1 MSNPDHTHPPIGD
14 ISCEDV
20 LKQLVDYLHGEV
32 DERQFSEIEKHL
44 DSCRSCFSRAEFE
57 TALRARVK
65 DETREEIPGDVK
77 GRLNSL
83 LDKF

>member
-1 MSNPDHTHPPIGD
+1 MSDHDHTHPPIGD

-77 GRLNSL
+77 DRLNSL

>member
-1 MSNPDHTHPPIGD
+1 MTDHDHTHPPIGD

-20 LKQLVDYLHGEV
+20 LKHLVDYLHGEV
-32 DERQFSEIEKHL
+32 DETKFSEIEKHL

-57 TALRARVK
+57 SALKTRVK
-65 DETREEIPGDVK
+65 NETCEDTPGDVK
-77 GRLNSL
+77 DRLNSL